1 MPFCGAAGAYLSRR
15 AARIACSLFPA
26 GMTFVSIACIIL
38 LTHIL
43 GTDGAV
49 STPSLP
55 AVITTMILLPAAF
68 SLLGALPFLRT
79 KNFSAHQELESN
91 R

>member
-1 MPFCGAAGAYLSRR
+1 
-15 AARIACSLFPA
+15 
-26 GMTFVSIACIIL
+26 
-38 LTHIL
+38 
-43 GTDGAV
+43 
-49 STPSLP
+49 
-55 AVITTMILLPAAF
+55 MILLPAAF